1 MAQAPD
7 PSAEHAGA
15 DWHRRVVDRSL
26 RTATQRSIDRGA
38 TLVRA
43 AATLLDRSNGDGF
56 TVQDVADEAGQSL
69 RTLYQ
74 YFASKDDLLLA
85 VFEESMRKYA
95 RLVREAVAGLDDPLE
110 RLAGALIAAVRMP
123 DSSGAGLNGGLSRLR
138 LKLAEVDPELVGR
151 AQAPVTS
158 LFRELVEAAAATGQ
172 IRTGDP
178 EAATFLLLSLNT
190 ASVTSDTLGNTVGA
204 QPPAVPVLVRSACG
218 AWGRRSAP
226 SGSTTS
232 EARLR
237 PPRPKHA
244 GPLLASRRLSPRSGA
259 RHGPRL
265 GRQQAP
271 GELAARQAGQGV
283 EEHHRSRALEV
294 RDAVAA
300 ERRSARRPARP
311 RRAPGSAGCTTARTA
326 SPMSRWGTPMT
337 ADVGHRRVQ
346 HQHVLDLAGYM
357 LTPPEMIMFDTRS
370 VRYR

>member
-7 PSAEHAGA
+7 PSAEQAGA

-56 TVQDVADEAGQSL
+56 TVQDVADQAGQSL

-123 DSSGAGLNGGLSRLR
+123 DSSGTGLNGGLSRLR

-151 AQAPVTS
+151 ARAPVTS
-158 LFRELVEAAAATGQ
+158 LFRELVEAAAAGGQ
-172 IRTGDP
+172 IRTGDA

-204 QPPAVPVLVRSACG
+204 QPPAVPVLVSFCLRGLG
-218 AWGRRSAP
+218 AEVGEEW
-226 SGSTTS
+226 
-232 EARLR
+232 LDDV
-237 PPRPKHA
+237 
-244 GPLLASRRLSPRSGA
+244 GA
-259 RHGPRL
+259 RIVLPAPRAE
-265 GRQQAP
+265 G
-271 GELAARQAGQGV
+271 ARG
-283 EEHHRSRALEV
+283 
-294 RDAVAA
+294 
-300 ERRSARRPARP
+300 
-311 RRAPGSAGCTTARTA
+311 
-326 SPMSRWGTPMT
+326 
-337 ADVGHRRVQ
+337 
-346 HQHVLDLAGYM
+346 
-357 LTPPEMIMFDTRS
+357 
-370 VRYR
+370 